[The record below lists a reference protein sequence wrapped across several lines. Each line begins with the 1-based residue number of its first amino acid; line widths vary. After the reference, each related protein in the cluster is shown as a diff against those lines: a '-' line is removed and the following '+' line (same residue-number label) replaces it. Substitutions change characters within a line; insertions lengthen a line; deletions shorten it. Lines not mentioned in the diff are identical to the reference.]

1 MKLLRG
7 GLFYEL
13 GLGIAPG
20 DFLDATGLAYVADAQ
35 RMHANKRLAD
45 DVLGRVVRDGAML

>member
-1 MKLLRG
+1 LKLLRG